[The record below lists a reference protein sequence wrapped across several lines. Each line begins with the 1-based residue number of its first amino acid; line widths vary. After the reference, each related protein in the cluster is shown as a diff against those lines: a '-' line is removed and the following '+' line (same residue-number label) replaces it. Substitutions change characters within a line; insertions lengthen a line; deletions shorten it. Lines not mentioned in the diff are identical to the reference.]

1 MIRMLLAGLVAI
13 AALGGVWTSAQAQDF
28 TPTRGDRER
37 VRDCLNR
44 HGDADTIVQAAD
56 CVGEINALCK
66 DQETTADAL
75 SCYHRHTAI
84 WDRLL
89 NDWYSEARKKLD
101 PASSDALRNA
111 QKAWITFRDEKCGFW
126 TTRYSTG
133 SYGGVIGADCIQQE
147 TGRRALEMHE
157 IWKEANL

>member
-1 MIRMLLAGLVAI
+1 MIRMLFAGLVAI
-13 AALGGVWTSAQAQDF
+13 FVLNADLATAQAQDA
-28 TPTRGDRER
+28 PTREDRER
-37 VRDCLNR
+37 VRDCLNK
-44 HGDADTIVQAAD
+44 HGDADAIVQAAD

-75 SCYHRHTAI
+75 SCYERHTAI

-101 PASSDALRNA
+101 SASSKALRDA
-111 QKAWITFRDEKCGFW
+111 QRAWVAFRDKKCGFW
-126 TTRYSTG
+126 TTRYSGG
-133 SYGGVIGADCIQQE
+133 SYSSVIDADCIQEE
-147 TGRRALEMHE
+147 TGRRAIEMHE

>member
-28 TPTRGDRER
+28 TPTREDRER

>member
-1 MIRMLLAGLVAI
+1 MTKMFLVGLLAMV
-13 AALGGVWTSAQAQDF
+13 ALGACLSGAVAQDY
-28 TPTRGDRER
+28 TPTREDRER
-37 VRDCLNR
+37 VRDCLNS
-44 HGDADTIVQAAD
+44 HGDADVLVQAGD

-75 SCYHRHTAI
+75 SCYKRHTAI

-101 PASSDALRNA
+101 PASSDALRHA
-111 QKAWITFRDEKCGFW
+111 QVAWITFRDEKCGFW
-126 TTRYSTG
+126 TTRYSSGTY
-133 SYGGVIGADCIQQE
+133 SGVIGADCIQQE